1 MDYLITPLALL
12 LMLAGLVGTVLPLL
26 PGTTLILLAA
36 VGHKLLLPGSIS
48 WITCSILIVIWL
60 VSIAADIGGTLLGTR
75 LFGGTKWG
83 MAGAGGGAFVGMFIS
98 LPAIILGSILGA
110 FLAEKLGA
118 ARSSQDALKAGAG
131 AALGFVLST
140 FARLACAMA
149 MIALFV
155 AALLIN

>member
-36 VGHKLLLPGSIS
+36 IGHKLLLPDSIS
-48 WITCSILIVIWL
+48 WVTCAVLIGIWI
-60 VSIAADIGGTLLGTR
+60 VSVAADIGGTLLGTR

-83 MAGAGGGAFVGMFIS
+83 MAGAGGGAVVGMFIS
-98 LPAIILGSILGA
+98 LPAIIVGSILGA
-110 FLAEKLGA
+110 FLAERLGA
-118 ARSSQDALKAGAG
+118 ARSNQDALKAGAG
-131 AALGFVLST
+131 AALGFVLSA
-140 FARLACAMA
+140 FARLACALA